1 MAMLNLEPLLA
12 LQECDLN
19 RRSLEESLAA
29 VPREVAAVE
38 ARIAAERQA
47 IDQAKSEWRELETRK
62 KSLEGDI
69 KGAEEQVAR
78 YKSQQLQVRKN
89 DEYQAL
95 THEIESNTSRIGTL
109 EEEEI
114 RVMFSID
121 EAKKKFAAAESAL
134 QANISGHEERIR
146 TLRGREAELKREHA
160 AALEAV
166 RVARQDVPEPQIRIY
181 DRLAVKPGLP
191 VCVAVTGG
199 RCGGCH
205 MKVSSSIEFDARK
218 AENLTTCDQCGR
230 VIFWRL

>member
-19 RRSLEESLAA
+19 RKSLEESLAA

-62 KSLEGDI
+62 KSLEGEI

-95 THEIESNTSRIGTL
+95 THEIESNTARIGTL

-114 RVMFSID
+114 RVIFWKQLSILGSTMGTD
-121 EAKKKFAAAESAL
+121 GEFRAL
-134 QANISGHEERIR
+134 
-146 TLRGREAELKREHA
+146 
-160 AALEAV
+160 LEAV
-166 RVARQDVPEPQIRIY
+166 GRRLVRPVVDTVFPLEEVARAYERIESGEGFGKVVVRVA
-181 DRLAVKPGLP
+181 G
-191 VCVAVTGG
+191 
-199 RCGGCH
+199 
-205 MKVSSSIEFDARK
+205 
-218 AENLTTCDQCGR
+218 
-230 VIFWRL
+230 